1 MTPASIS
8 EVTNLRARAPSTCDP
23 SVPQQPVIETDR
35 SDCLCLD
42 VCPRKAYGRHMG
54 AENSGF
60 TPLSMAFCLAELHL
74 WSTKSSLQVKDTDIG
89 TYQYYDKGEPGSSLE
104 HHYYNEKLHFCE
116 ARGNSWTPRNR
127 RPEKLRDS
135 LKELEELLQTNS
147 CVHTRWRNKNCCQVM
162 LSSGVLVT
170 LTLSGPQLDRVCIDR
185 TLVGRLPAT
194 TVTDAVLSDRLILL
208 SFLEQSQVAA
218 VYLNKKNQDSPETG
232 RRTDKLSP
240 SEIKVECVEVGGRG
254 RSIRRHVGLNRLQ
267 DVALCWWDPGERGEE
282 PWQWSP
288 TDTSRNNLVL
298 ISCSPTEGLKRGTG
312 PVPASDERSQITKP
326 GLTPLLMPLPRLRY
340 AKYPPQQR
348 EKEGG
353 ALPIP
358 CSENKFTQER
368 IREGLEV
375 LGSVRT
381 EGGPLD
387 CRFSQL
393 QQHQILTVELP
404 LGPRGSGPVSYADS
418 GVYECARGR
427 VHRLSGARISLPSA
441 AISCSRHPSETKL
454 LLGLGDSSLVLHD
467 QRRGVS
473 LLAQSPVPPTLLA
486 WHPAGAVAMVAGGR
500 QELACFDVALAAIR
514 VALVAEEA
522 APAAA
527 LSLAQH
533 LRCSGGVAGIKWGAG
548 PDGGPEGTDLLTLVF
563 NGGPLAALKFK
574 LGALTGGRLGP
585 GELLQERLRCGEVR
599 EALGLLEA
607 LDWSSMGDECYRG
620 LISISDHLL
629 RLQLNAER
637 EAQLEAALGVFY
649 APPAP
654 LPDAVILEYRE
665 PISKYARRFFHHLLR
680 HQRLEKAFL
689 LAVDLEDRD
698 LFMDLHY
705 VASDKGEVVLADVA
719 KRKANEIE
727 AEAIAGNEK
736 PLVGRKTPAERA
748 QSTTHPDNIPTRSD
762 GRANQRRPQAE
773 ARCFTI
779 SPDVLRT
786 LKQTGRAAADG
797 GRGDD
802 GEDPGML
809 HVVHLGVV

>member
-1 MTPASIS
+1 
-8 EVTNLRARAPSTCDP
+8 
-23 SVPQQPVIETDR
+23 
-35 SDCLCLD
+35 
-42 VCPRKAYGRHMG
+42 
-54 AENSGF
+54 
-60 TPLSMAFCLAELHL
+60 MAFCLAELHL

-267 DVALCWWDPGERGEE
+267 DVALCWWDPGERGEG

-298 ISCSPTEGLKRGTG
+298 ISCSPTEGLK
-312 PVPASDERSQITKP
+312 
-326 GLTPLLMPLPRLRY
+326 
-340 AKYPPQQR
+340 
-348 EKEGG
+348 
-353 ALPIP
+353 
-358 CSENKFTQER
+358 
-368 IREGLEV
+368 V

-404 LGPRGSGPVSYADS
+404 LGPRGSGPGSYADS

-473 LLAQSPVPPTLLA
+473 LLAPSPVPPTLLA
-486 WHPAGAVAMVAGGR
+486 WHPAGAVAMVAGGQ
-500 QELACFDVALAAIR
+500 QELACFDVGLAAVR

-548 PDGGPEGTDLLTLVF
+548 PDGGPEGTDLLILVF

-727 AEAIAGNEK
+727 AEAIAGNEQ